1 MITKEQ
7 IQEATKRLVEVYQP
21 EAIYLFGSYAWGE
34 PDEDSDIDLMI
45 VVEDDVN
52 VEWTA
57 YKKGKWAIRDL
68 KITNDI
74 LVENKKVFKDRAKH
88 PSMLEHEI
96 ITKGQKLYENTRSM
110 NFHVS

>member
-34 PDEDSDIDLMI
+34 PNEDSDIDLM
-45 VVEDDVN
+45 VVVNDDVIL
-52 VEWTA
+52 EWTA
-57 YKKGKWAIRDL
+57 YKKGKWAIRDM

-74 LVENKKVFKDRAKH
+74 LVENKKVFKERAKY

-96 ITKGQKLYENTRSM
+96 LTKGVKLYGTTRRM
-110 NFHVS
+110 AF

>member
-21 EAIYLFGSYAWGE
+21 EVVYLFGSYAWGE

-45 VVEDDVN
+45 VVNDAVN

-57 YKKGKWAIRDL
+57 YKKGKWAIRDM

-74 LVENKKVFKDRAKH
+74 LVENKRIFRDRGKH
-88 PSMLEHEI
+88 PSMLEHQI
-96 ITKGQKLYENTRSM
+96 ATKGLKLYETVRGMAIQS
-110 NFHVS
+110 

>member
-45 VVEDDVN
+45 VVNDDVN

-57 YKKGKWAIRDL
+57 YKKGKWAIRDM

-74 LVENKKVFKDRAKH
+74 LVENNKVFKERAKH
-88 PSMLEHEI
+88 RSMLEHEI
-96 ITKGQKLYENTRSM
+96 VTKGQKLYETVRGMAIQS
-110 NFHVS
+110 